1 MAFITANWNPLGDA
15 FYRSVLHTPDS
26 EHLGAQL
33 ISAGGPE
40 NRTPTGS
47 EPAQFTEQ
55 PGHMTPLKVA
65 SGTEHTCPPGELLW
79 TLCAAEGSIGD
90 QPITVRFRIG
100 CVPHAQTRKP

>member
-40 NRTPTGS
+40 NRTSTGS
-47 EPAQFTEQ
+47 EPAQFTQQ

-65 SGTEHTCPPGELLW
+65 SGTEHTCPPERPNSMRCSGVSAMDSGTAWWQQLLMEVQ
-79 TLCAAEGSIGD
+79 L
-90 QPITVRFRIG
+90 
-100 CVPHAQTRKP
+100 